1 MEFVAF
7 LIVLIAMMFVTE
19 KITNKILRVEK
30 VRISETSGKNLDRW
44 GRGIILLV
52 FIITLWFVID
62 LNSDALIKYYL
73 MAYLAIILGFQA
85 IMEFTF
91 IKDSKQYI
99 STMIILLMSLIIMY
113 NVDKFPFLEKM
124 L

>member
-1 MEFVAF
+1 
-7 LIVLIAMMFVTE
+7 MFVTE